1 MTHAPSSPA
10 RTPCLWLIAILLL
23 GFAVLISRLETITS
37 LWADEGWTIAA
48 TNAND
53 PIITV
58 RDWVVN
64 DVHPPLFFI
73 GLDGWRLFTGDSV
86 FELRYYSVMLTMI
99 AIAVMYRVGR
109 AVYSVRAG
117 LLAALF
123 YALHDL
129 VKVLTQEVRHYPQ
142 QMLMVALAMWMYWRF
157 WQRPTRGRGALFAIA
172 GAALL
177 YTHYWGGFVLLALA
191 LHTLATRRDHLRA
204 MAASFIGIGLLFA
217 PWLPVLIHQITLERP
232 GGLPHALE
240 NNRAVYATL
249 VYQLVGIPEL
259 FWVVLCAAGLIGTF
273 TAAPKSWR
281 AWLPTPASWLPLPII
296 VLTPALSILL
306 NTAYPTLSFRSL
318 AVIVPALALLAA
330 HGLARFRNPER
341 LALVMFIVLYSL
353 SKISAEPLPRPPW
366 PQVADYLAA
375 HATASDIILLELN
388 TDVDPM
394 AYYLDQELVSAPYAL
409 TERARDRQPEAFAAY
424 LDDILAGRDGVWV
437 AQMGWEALKDIRP
450 DLLARG
456 FVMSAPA
463 ITYSAQGF
471 VAVPQGGTP
480 YLYSDGRPILLWRL
494 DRVRQGDSLTVYS
507 GTDSGDALALLAGD
521 IAVRADGVTVNLLW
535 SPQGSPS
542 RDYTV
547 SAFLLGEGGAFSN
560 HDSAPLNGLSPTRGW
575 QADGLYYDSHYI
587 DASRLPPG
595 DYRVGVAV
603 YYFTDT
609 TYTAIANLS
618 SMDCSDD
625 PDCRFIII
633 GTATFD

>member
-1 MTHAPSSPA
+1 MPL
-10 RTPCLWLIAILLL
+10 LWMIAILLL

-37 LWADEGWTIAA
+37 LWADEGWTTAA
-48 TNAND
+48 TNASD
-53 PIITV
+53 PIVTV
-58 RDWVVN
+58 RDWVAN

-73 GLDGWRLFTGDSV
+73 GLDGWRLFTGDTI
-86 FELRYYSVMLTMI
+86 FELRYYSVLLTMI
-99 AIAVMYRVGR
+99 AIAVMYRLGC
-109 AVYSVRAG
+109 AVYSARAG

-142 QMLMVALAMWMYWRF
+142 QMLMVALVMWMYWRL
-157 WQRPTRGRGALFAIA
+157 WEKPTRPRGLIFAIA

-191 LHTLATRRDHLRA
+191 LHALATRRNHLRA
-204 MAASFIGIGLLFA
+204 LAASFIGIALLFA

-259 FWVVLCAAGLIGTF
+259 FWVVLCAAGLTGTF
-273 TAAPKSWR
+273 AAAPKSWR
-281 AWLPTPASWLPLPII
+281 AWLPTPASWLPLPVI

-306 NTAYPTLSFRSL
+306 NTTYPTLSFRSL
-318 AVIVPALALLAA
+318 AVIIPALALLAA

-341 LALVMFIVLYSL
+341 LTLVIFIVLYSL

-366 PQVADYLAA
+366 PQVADYLSQHAA
-375 HATASDIILLELN
+375 ASDIILLELN

-394 AYYLDQELVSAPYAL
+394 TYYLDQAQVSVPYAL
-409 TERARDRQPEAFAAY
+409 TERRRDRQPQDFAAY
-424 LDDILAGRDGVWV
+424 LDETLAGHDGVWV

-450 DLLARG
+450 DLMARG
-456 FVMSAPA
+456 FVMTAPPV
-463 ITYSAQGF
+463 TYSAHGF
-471 VAVPQGGTP
+471 VAVPPGGTP
-480 YLYSDGRPILLWRL
+480 YLYSDGRPIQLWRL
-494 DRVRQGDSLTVYS
+494 DRPPQADSLTVY
-507 GTDSGDALALLAGD
+507 TDADTDDALALLAGD
-521 IAVRADGVTVNLLW
+521 ITARADGVIVNLLW
-535 SPQGSPS
+535 SPSAAPS

-547 SAFLLGEGGAFSN
+547 SAFLLGESGAFAN
-560 HDSAPLNGLSPTRGW
+560 HDSAPLNGLSPTRAW
-575 QADGLYYDSHYI
+575 HADSLYFDSHFI
-587 DASRLPPG
+587 DRRALPAG

-609 TYTAIANLS
+609 TYTTIANLS
-618 SMDCSDD
+618 SMDCGDD
-625 PDCRFIII
+625 PDCRFIIM
-633 GTATFD
+633 GTVTLD